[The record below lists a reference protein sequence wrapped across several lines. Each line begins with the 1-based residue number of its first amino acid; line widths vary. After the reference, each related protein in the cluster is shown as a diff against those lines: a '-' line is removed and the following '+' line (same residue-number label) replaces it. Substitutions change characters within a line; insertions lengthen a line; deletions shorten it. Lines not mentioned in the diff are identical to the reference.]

1 MTIREYVEGRGR
13 LAYRLTFWGFL
24 VVAFGWAIWKT
35 LSKNAPDPKVVIG
48 ISCVIGVFGVMAFLK
63 RTTCPRCNKS
73 LSRIAAR
80 SMNPRVTQRVK
91 ACPHCGVSLD
101 EPMEGPPREATLDS
115 ELTIRKCV
123 ELRAAKVSPALY
135 VAIPAMLYAL
145 AAPRGSFSGVIA
157 IGICVVAVA
166 GSAIFIYRT
175 PCPRCRNP
183 LGFVANRLGGGG
195 STSSDRCSAC
205 SASVDEPI
213 DSPFL

>member
-1 MTIREYVEGRGR
+1 MSPHSGRSCHALG
-13 LAYRLTFWGFL
+13 LT
-24 VVAFGWAIWKT
+24 T
-35 LSKNAPDPKVVIG
+35 TT
-48 ISCVIGVFGVMAFLK
+48 AFLK

-73 LSRIAAR
+73 LCKIAAR
-80 SMNPRVTQRVK
+80 SMNPRVTQRIK

-115 ELTIRKCV
+115 EVTTRKCV
-123 ELRAAKVSPALY
+123 ELRAAKVSAALY
-135 VAIPAMLYAL
+135 VAIPAILYAF

-166 GSAIFIYRT
+166 GAAIFINRT
-175 PCPRCRNP
+175 PCPRCRHP
-183 LGFVANRLGGGG
+183 LGLVANRLGGGG

-213 DSPFL
+213 DRLFLSMKMI